1 MSARCRRALTAAMDA
16 IGTYRRSHLDPWRVT
31 APLAQPSPPLMHRR
45 GFAKRAPVTEGTP
58 SNKSAEQPRAST
70 DVTEREILAHQ
81 RSPEDYLRV
90 PMPNVRNFSI
100 VAHVDHGKS
109 TLADRLLEL
118 TGSIPAGGRKQ
129 YLDRLPVERARGI
142 TVKAQGV
149 SLLHRDEREESESF
163 GQTFLLNLVDTPGHA
178 DFRRVL
184 SHTGPHT
191 TASAW

>member
-1 MSARCRRALTAAMDA
+1 MTRA
-16 IGTYRRSHLDPWRVT
+16 
-31 APLAQPSPPLMHRR
+31 
-45 GFAKRAPVTEGTP
+45 
-58 SNKSAEQPRAST
+58 
-70 DVTEREILAHQ
+70 
-81 RSPEDYLRV
+81 
-90 PMPNVRNFSI
+90 
-100 VAHVDHGKS
+100 
-109 TLADRLLEL
+109 
-118 TGSIPAGGRKQ
+118 IPAGGRKQ

-163 GQTFLLNLVDTPGHA
+163 GQTFLLNLVDTQGHA